1 MTRRY
6 LTKYA
11 SVCYNK
17 SVVMKRLPKEVI
29 KMVIRMTQKAEDTEL
44 ARIFMT
50 RDHMS
55 RNEAAA
61 KVEEMRSLVWDGED
75 PEDLLWEE
83 GMEPDYIMDL
93 I

>member
-1 MTRRY
+1 M
-6 LTKYA
+6 
-11 SVCYNK
+11 
-17 SVVMKRLPKEVI
+17 M
-29 KMVIRMTQKAEDTEL
+29 QKAGDTEL
-44 ARIFMT
+44 ARIFMM

-83 GMEPDYIMDL
+83 GLEPDYIMDL

>member
-1 MTRRY
+1 M
-6 LTKYA
+6 
-11 SVCYNK
+11 
-17 SVVMKRLPKEVI
+17 M
-29 KMVIRMTQKAEDTEL
+29 QKAEDTRL
-44 ARIFMT
+44 ARIFMA

-55 RNEAAA
+55 QGDAVA

-83 GMEPDYIMDL
+83 GLEPDYIMDL

>member
-1 MTRRY
+1 M
-6 LTKYA
+6 
-11 SVCYNK
+11 
-17 SVVMKRLPKEVI
+17 M
-29 KMVIRMTQKAEDTEL
+29 QKAGETEL
-44 ARIFMT
+44 ARIFMV

-55 RNEAAA
+55 RSDAAA

-83 GMEPDYIMDL
+83 GLEPDYITDL